1 MDSMQET
8 YKAMMGIKLINE
20 RFDRIEELDAD
31 ATIDTSTRVMLINI
45 QLCHIDMILIK
56 HEN

>member
-1 MDSMQET
+1 MAKQ

-20 RFDRIEELDAD
+20 RFDRIEELDVD
-31 ATIDTSTRVMLINI
+31 TTIDASTRIMLINI